1 MNPQKIKIAILGVG
15 RWGVHFVRNFLS
27 HPETEVVA
35 IVDPNAENLA
45 QCRDKFALANQPIT
59 LASSWESIRN
69 SLDFDAV
76 VVVTPASTHYAIIA
90 DALELGYHVLS
101 EKPLT
106 LDPYQCLELK
116 DLALAR
122 QKILMVDHTYL
133 FHPGVLR
140 GKEILTSGNL
150 GQMFYGYAS
159 RTHLGP
165 VRQDVDA
172 LWDLAIHDI
181 AIFNAWLG
189 QTPSFVQAQG
199 KSWLQSEIADLVCLT
214 LTYPQGFQAFIHLCW
229 LNPDKQRRL
238 CLVTEQG
245 TLIFDEMSQDSP
257 LTLQRGHFV
266 REGNFFLP
274 TGQSLEV
281 IEVEK
286 AEPLKALC
294 NTFVEAIRS
303 GTSGAI
309 SSGQVAAELVQILS
323 CLTQSLKAQGKV
335 VSVPSLDE

>member
-76 VVVTPASTHYAIIA
+76 VVVTPASTHYGIIA

-122 QKILMVDHTYL
+122 QKILLVDHTYL
-133 FHPGVLR
+133 FHPVVLR

-150 GQMFYGYAS
+150 GQMLYGYAS

-199 KSWLQSEIADLVCLT
+199 TSWLQSEIADLVYLT

-238 CLVTEQG
+238 CVVTEQG

-257 LTLQRGHFV
+257 LTLQRGHFT
-266 REGNFFLP
+266 REGKTFLP
-274 TGQSLEV
+274 TEQSLEV
-281 IEVEK
+281 IKVEK
-286 AEPLKALC
+286 AEPLKTLC
-294 NTFVEAIRS
+294 NTFVEAIRT
-303 GTSGAI
+303 GNGGAI
-309 SSGQVAAELVQILS
+309 SSGQVGAELVQILS
-323 CLTQSLKAQGKV
+323 CLTQSLQAQGKV